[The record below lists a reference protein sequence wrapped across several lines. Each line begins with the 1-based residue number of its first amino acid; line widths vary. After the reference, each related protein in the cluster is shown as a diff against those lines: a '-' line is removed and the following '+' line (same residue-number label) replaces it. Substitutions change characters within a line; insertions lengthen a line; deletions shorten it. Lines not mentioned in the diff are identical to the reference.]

1 MEEMGLPHISTG
13 EMIRE
18 SIRRGAA
25 PGAEAKSI
33 VDAGKLLPDDVVLKI
48 VEERLGQEDCRQ
60 GFILDGYPRTVSQAK
75 DLDAVLER
83 QDMPLDRVI
92 ELVLDEKIVVHRLTL
107 RRTCTQCGRVFHLEF
122 NRPAAEGI
130 CDGCQGSLALREDDK
145 ADTIRNRLEV
155 YRRSAEALA
164 AYYGG
169 RSLLKRVEA
178 DQDVRE
184 VARQLREAL
193 KEDS

>member
-1 MEEMGLPHISTG
+1 MPHISTG

-18 SIRRGAA
+18 AIRRGEW

-48 VEERLGQEDCRQ
+48 VEQRLGQEDCRS
-60 GFILDGYPRTVSQAK
+60 GFILDGYPRNVNQAR

-92 ELVLDEKIVVHRLTL
+92 ELVLDEQIVVHRLTL

-130 CDGCQGSLALREDDK
+130 CDGCQGSLELREDDK
-145 ADTIRNRLEV
+145 AESIQNRLKV
-155 YRRSAEALA
+155 YRDSAEAMT

-169 RSLLKRVEA
+169 RSLLKRVDA
-178 DQDVRE
+178 GQDVHQ

-193 KEDS
+193 KENS